1 MREWNRKNL
10 EEGQMGKRVCAS
22 FAEVF
27 FCFWF
32 MLAEPGVV
40 LLAWGGYVF
49 PGGLLCFELG
59 EDVVGGVYEVGFCGF
74 GSRGAERGG
83 LEDEVASSHEGVAG
97 GYFLHVVS
105 GSYAAVPG
113 FEGDSLR
120 EAELGGLGDCFD
132 AALFQVEV
140 VNQEFFCFCGLVGV
154 VHVAL
159 ASDVLFRHVD
169 ACGQEG

>member
-1 MREWNRKNL
+1 ML
-10 EEGQMGKRVCAS
+10 LVC
-22 FAEVF
+22 V
-27 FCFWF
+27 
-32 MLAEPGVV
+32 
-40 LLAWGGYVF
+40 GGTGGGAFSLGRLCF
-49 PGGLLCFELG
+49 PGWLLCFELG

-74 GSRGAERGG
+74 GSRGAGRGG

-169 ACGQEG
+169 ACGQGGEEVVEVVAGGPG